1 MMRLK
6 SYSKDLEEFK
16 MFIIP
21 IVPPILEEIGI
32 IPIVPPILEE
42 TIS

>member
-1 MMRLK
+1 
-6 SYSKDLEEFK
+6 